1 MGLFSRLFGSH
12 EEAKAAAGRSAYPQH
27 EAYSD
32 MRVQVLR
39 LTAADLHLPA
49 RPHVTIAAMMESAY
63 AEAVASLVTVADG
76 SASIYFSTG
85 GAVLGR
91 GEHESVRASARSFL
105 DLAASSR
112 AELVPT
118 DSFPLPRAK
127 QVRFY
132 LVTTDGVLTGEAEEE
147 ALGHMRHP
155 LFPLFHTGHAVI
167 AAIRQLG
174 APRSASPG
182 K

>member
-12 EEAKAAAGRSAYPQH
+12 EEARSAAGRSAYPQN

-49 RPHVTIAAMMESAY
+49 RPHVTIAAMMETAH
-63 AEAVASLVTVADG
+63 AEVVASLVTVADG

-85 GAVLGR
+85 GGIMGR
-91 GEHESVRASARSFL
+91 GEHQSVRAPARAFL

-112 AELVPT
+112 AELQPT

-132 LVTTDGVLTGEAEEE
+132 LITTDGVLTGEAAED
-147 ALGHMRHP
+147 AVGHMRHP
-155 LFPLFHTGHAVI
+155 LFPLFHSGHAVI
-167 AAIRQLG
+167 AAMRQLG
-174 APRSASPG
+174 APRTTTSG